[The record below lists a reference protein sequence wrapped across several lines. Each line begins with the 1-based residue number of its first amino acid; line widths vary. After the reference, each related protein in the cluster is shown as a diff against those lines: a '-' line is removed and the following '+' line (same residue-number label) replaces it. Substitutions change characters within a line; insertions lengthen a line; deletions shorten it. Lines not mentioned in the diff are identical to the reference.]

1 MHATQAYNGI
11 PTPFR
16 GLQQV
21 WTDVF
26 ILEIQRA
33 VMDDDVSTIGT
44 AETQSDPFKRLGDV
58 FVGVF
63 LVDDLG
69 IGAVGKDA
77 RQVVDG

>member
-1 MHATQAYNGI
+1 
-11 PTPFR
+11 
-16 GLQQV
+16 
-21 WTDVF
+21 
-26 ILEIQRA
+26 
-33 VMDDDVSTIGT
+33 MDDDVSTIGT